1 MAEGRNLPVPVNRV
15 EQSILTV
22 RGRQVIVDAD
32 LAAFYGV
39 TTKQLNQAAFSR
51 HPDKFPKDFA
61 FELTAEEKKEVITN
75 CDHLSNLK
83 FSPHPVKVYTE
94 HGVLQAASVL
104 NSERANAVSVA
115 LVRAFIRL
123 RQLATVGQL
132 REAVGMDERLQVQ
145 APPRAARNRPTGIQK
160 RIDAFLSDVS
170 GKLEHAVNQVLDSV
184 VNPRKKTTVREEA
197 EELIDESIGYL
208 KSKLKKAGLENEE
221 IGARI
226 AKMLAEAENF
236 AGLARINRE
245 LVGRVEAVDVDGD
258 IHRVAKRADR
268 AVDPV
273 FLEVAIA
280 GGDRFDIRPLHEV
293 VFLRIHGAYADRD
306 DRGSEIDDPAHYAR
320 MRERRAFIAVAQV
333 AVGVDLQ
340 DGEILVPGHD
350 GTDKR
355 RADAVIAA

>member
-1 MAEGRNLPVPVNRV
+1 MTEGRNLPVPVNRV
-15 EQSILTV
+15 EQSILAV

-39 TTKQLNQAAFSR
+39 TTKQLNQAAFTR

-123 RQLATVGQL
+123 RELATVGQH
-132 REAVGMDERLQVQ
+132 REAVGMDERLPVQ
-145 APPRAARNRPTGIQK
+145 APSRGAKNRPTGIQK

-170 GKLEHAVNQVLDSV
+170 VKLEHAVNQVLDSV
-184 VNPRKKTTVREEA
+184 VNPRKKTTVRDEA
-197 EELIDESIGYL
+197 EELIDESLGYL

-226 AKMLAEAENF
+226 AKMLAEADRDQKQARKNQAEADQIEFNTLIRKLRLV
-236 AGLARINRE
+236 LAAHRT
-245 LVGRVEAVDVDGD
+245 LSFGD
-258 IHRVAKRADR
+258 IEPD
-268 AVDPV
+268 DPV
-273 FLEVAIA
+273 LVRLKAFEQTLQEL
-280 GGDRFDIRPLHEV
+280 GGV
-293 VFLRIHGAYADRD
+293 
-306 DRGSEIDDPAHYAR
+306 
-320 MRERRAFIAVAQV
+320 
-333 AVGVDLQ
+333 
-340 DGEILVPGHD
+340 
-350 GTDKR
+350 K
-355 RADAVIAA
+355 